1 MLSRK
6 DIESELGKGINIF
19 PLHSSNIKG
28 NSINFTT
35 SRNAWS
41 FGRGQIVK
49 DKNGKWIIAPKGE
62 TGQKKYDIMPG
73 KSALIN
79 EGKKNIIILL
89 PHATTIIET
98 SEVIGVDNHI
108 GGTLHS
114 KVGMVAKGI
123 GDIGTMLGPSFCGH
137 LMISLHNITD
147 EVIEVKVGETFVS
160 LVFYYL
166 KTPDKT
172 KNTNVSGHVDKLAEL
187 GIQISQETREYLTT
201 DWKMSLTGIRDKMMG
216 SADYKTFEEKIK
228 KEKYAKFKSYLN
240 WQNFII
246 VSAYL
251 IAIVAMILGAYYL
264 DSKSTTKVWTER
276 AYTVIISGV
285 IVPFIISSA
294 KHIKQR

>member
-6 DIESELGKGINIF
+6 DIEKELGKGINIY
-19 PLHSSNIKG
+19 PLHLNNIKG

-41 FGRGQIVK
+41 LGRGQVIK
-49 DKNGKWIIAPKGE
+49 DKNGKWIVAPKGE

-73 KSALIN
+73 GSAVIN
-79 EGKKNIIILL
+79 EGKRNILILL

-123 GDIGTMLGPSFCGH
+123 GDIGTMLGPGFCGH
-137 LMISLHNITD
+137 LMISLHNVTD
-147 EVIEVKVGETFVS
+147 EVVEVEVGETFVS

-166 KTPDKT
+166 KTPDKV

-187 GIQISQETREYLTT
+187 GIQISPKTRQYLTQ
-201 DWKMSLTGIRDKMMG
+201 DWKMSLDGIKDKMLNG
-216 SADYKTFEEKIK
+216 VEYKTLDEKIK
-228 KEKYAKFKSYLN
+228 KEKYARLKAYFN
-240 WQNFII
+240 WQNLLMVMIYLII
-246 VSAYL
+246 V
-251 IAIVAMILGAYYL
+251 AIMLAGAKYL
-264 DSKSTTKVWTER
+264 DDKNVSKVWTER
-276 AYTVIISGV
+276 AYTVIISGI
-285 IVPFIISSA
+285 IVPMILAST
-294 KHIKQR
+294 KLIKQR